1 MSDFSAIR
9 TLSVDLGE
17 AAVGVNVKARA
28 VVRKSAAD
36 LEKLAKRR
44 APKRTGALRDSITS
58 TSSGL
63 TAEIGP
69 TIRYAP
75 FVEYGTYK
83 MRPQPYLGPAT
94 AVVEPKFVAAME
106 QIGGDVL

>member
-36 LEKLAKRR
+36 LEKLAKRM
-44 APKRTGALRDSITS
+44 APKRTGALRDDWITS

-75 FVEYGTYK
+75 FVEYGTARMK
-83 MRPQPYLGPAT
+83 PRPFLGPAT
-94 AVVEPKFVAAME
+94 TVVEPKFEAA
-106 QIGGDVL
+106 IAALGVVL

>member
-17 AAVGVNVKARA
+17 ATVGVNVKARA

-75 FVEYGTYK
+75 FVEYGTARMK
-83 MRPQPYLGPAT
+83 PRPFLGPAT
-94 AVVEPKFVAAME
+94 TVVEPKFEAA
-106 QIGGDVL
+106 IAALGVVL